1 MALVNTLEKN
11 EKLIQDI
18 EKLKTENRVY
28 KEIVDETKLLVEVLQ
43 VILPV
48 IIIVLILYFISNHYS
63 ICYVFYC
70 RNKLKMIGII

>member
-1 MALVNTLEKN
+1 LAERRRAALVNALEKN

-18 EKLKTENRVY
+18 EKLKAENYVY
-28 KEIVDETKLLVEVLQ
+28 KEMVDDAKLLVEVLQ

-63 ICYVFYC
+63 MLCV
-70 RNKLKMIGII
+70 LL